1 MFELF
6 LAMVREEWRLHSTV
20 FGSVSFALFPVLI
33 FAVSFLGTITL
44 PHVLQ
49 TISVPALVGIIH
61 ALFVLL
67 GIMVGGFG
75 LLGREVMNRRFGQA
89 SLLAYSSRTLP
100 VSERVILANFILK
113 DLVYYFFLWILPF
126 GAGALAASPIAGI
139 GVLRSVTLLL
149 TLTLS
154 FLTGLAAVFL
164 LTTIYTR
171 SRALLAVVLVMG
183 TGLLIAAWHAYGTG
197 AGHLFPPVTFF
208 SNYSPAALGY
218 SVLLIMIPLLIAL
231 AFMTTEYGETEKKFT
246 NTLSPL
252 TERLHLLPHPELVAK
267 DLLDLWRS
275 GNAVGQTLF
284 SFLLPLALI
293 WFSVL
298 LLGNFIP
305 KQATIMLY
313 AILVGVISST
323 MYNWLTEFETFCS
336 YAFLPL
342 DVATL
347 LQNKIRTFL
356 LLQAI
361 PVIFLAAITVWSG
374 PAALLLPALILS
386 CSVSVYALSVV
397 IRLCG
402 LSPNVL
408 IYDVKVLSFYL
419 LALGP
424 VLLVLVIISFL
435 NPFYAAGSILLL
447 LPSWWLIRSGVRHW
461 SGKMEISC

>member
-1 MFELF
+1 
-6 LAMVREEWRLHSTV
+6 
-20 FGSVSFALFPVLI
+20 
-33 FAVSFLGTITL
+33 
-44 PHVLQ
+44 
-49 TISVPALVGIIH
+49 
-61 ALFVLL
+61 
-67 GIMVGGFG
+67 
-75 LLGREVMNRRFGQA
+75 
-89 SLLAYSSRTLP
+89 
-100 VSERVILANFILK
+100 
-113 DLVYYFFLWILPF
+113 
-126 GAGALAASPIAGI
+126 
-139 GVLRSVTLLL
+139 
-149 TLTLS
+149 
-154 FLTGLAAVFL
+154 
-164 LTTIYTR
+164 
-171 SRALLAVVLVMG
+171 MG

-197 AGHLFPPVTFF
+197 AGHLFPPVAFF

-275 GNAVGQTLF
+275 GSAVGQTLF

-461 SGKMEISC
+461 SGEIEISC